1 MPAPARKALRMP
13 ALAVTRTETRWHVT
27 FADPPINLV
36 DPEMIIE
43 HQTLVDQLEHDP
55 DVTVVFDSADAD
67 HFLGP
72 YEAFFDSA
80 ARQAA
85 GAAQ

>member
-1 MPAPARKALRMP
+1 
-13 ALAVTRTETRWHVT
+13 V
-27 FADPPINLV
+27 
-36 DPEMIIE
+36 IIE

-55 DVTVVFDSADAD
+55 DVTVVVFDSADAD